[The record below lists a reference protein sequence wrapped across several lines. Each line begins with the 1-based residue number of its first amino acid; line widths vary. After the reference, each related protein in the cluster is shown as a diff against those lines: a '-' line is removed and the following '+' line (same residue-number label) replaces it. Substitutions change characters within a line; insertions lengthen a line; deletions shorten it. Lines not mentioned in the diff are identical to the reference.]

1 MYIRKTPMA
10 AKFAMDD
17 FRHGLEDFDEQ
28 AFVSR
33 QQFRA
38 ALTLD
43 LFAIGRFQT
52 FRQHV
57 KL

>member
-1 MYIRKTPMA
+1 MYIRKTPLA
-10 AKFAMDD
+10 AKCAMGDL
-17 FRHGLEDFDEQ
+17 RLCLADFDEQ

-38 ALTLD
+38 ALALD

-52 FRQHV
+52 FRQHIR
-57 KL
+57 L

>member
-10 AKFAMDD
+10 ARFAMGD
-17 FRHGLEDFDEQ
+17 FRHGLDDFDEQ
-28 AFVSR
+28 AFVTR

-43 LFAIGRFQT
+43 LFAIGRFRT
-52 FRQHV
+52 FRQHI

>member
-10 AKFAMDD
+10 AKSAMGD
-17 FRHGLEDFDEQ
+17 FRHGLDDFDEQ

-38 ALTLD
+38 ALALE
-43 LFAIGRFQT
+43 LFAIGRFRT
-52 FRQHV
+52 FRQHL

>member
-10 AKFAMDD
+10 ARFAMGD
-17 FRHGLEDFDEQ
+17 FRHGLDDFDEQ
-28 AFVSR
+28 AFVTR

-43 LFAIGRFQT
+43 LFAIGRFRT
-52 FRQHV
+52 FGQHL

>member
-10 AKFAMDD
+10 ARFAMGD
-17 FRHGLEDFDEQ
+17 FRHGLDDFDEQ

-38 ALTLD
+38 ALTLE
-43 LFAIGRFQT
+43 LFAIGRVQS
-52 FRQHV
+52 FRQHI